1 MVIRVGRGGG
11 GRGGVSM
18 EVDKFRK
25 KRKMKRNEFEF
36 GRKKVLYLLKDCFGL
51 FRCRY
56 NIRNIGRVYRYI

>member
-25 KRKMKRNEFEF
+25 KRKMKCNELERRKFYIF
-36 GRKKVLYLLKDCFGL
+36 GKIVSDCFV
-51 FRCRY
+51 
-56 NIRNIGRVYRYI
+56 VYIIFET

>member
-1 MVIRVGRGGG
+1 MVIRVGQGGG

-25 KRKMKRNEFEF
+25 KRKKRNEFEF

-51 FRCRY
+51 FRCIY